1 MLAPAVLV
9 LGLALWTTT
18 DNNIYS
24 SALAFTDMSEIL
36 HIKVSRKV
44 WDLVCVLIALV
55 VSLLGLSN
63 NFKVWLNVIGTTSGP
78 LAGIMISHFFIIH
91 KWNETEYVV
100 PSGFG
105 ITGFITWVL
114 SFIIAQNTT
123 SPIPTLT
130 SIGISFV
137 LYIVLE
143 LVAKHVF
150 HYTPKGK
157 VFRIEK

>member
-1 MLAPAVLV
+1 
-9 LGLALWTTT
+9 
-18 DNNIYS
+18 
-24 SALAFTDMSEIL
+24 
-36 HIKVSRKV
+36 
-44 WDLVCVLIALV
+44 
-55 VSLLGLSN
+55 
-63 NFKVWLNVIGTTSGP
+63 
-78 LAGIMISHFFIIH
+78 MISHFFIIH